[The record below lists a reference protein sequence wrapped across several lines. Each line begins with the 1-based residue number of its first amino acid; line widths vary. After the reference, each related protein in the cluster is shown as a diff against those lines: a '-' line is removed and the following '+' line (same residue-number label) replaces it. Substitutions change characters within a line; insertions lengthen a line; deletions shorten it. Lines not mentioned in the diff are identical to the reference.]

1 MGRLPEAWIAPP
13 AVRSQRELVR
23 HRHKLRQLCSGIKSG
38 AHAVLAKN
46 RLCIPRSDVFG
57 LDGRRRL
64 AELALPEAFR
74 ICLDSQLRVVDLPE
88 AEIDTMDA
96 RIAALFTEH
105 DQAYRAVL
113 RVPGIGP
120 VFAAVFR
127 AEIGEVTGFPSP
139 RQINS
144 MGRADPSPPRVR
156 HHCPSRTDHETGLA
170 AVRWAAVEAVQRSRA
185 GTDAPHLRT
194 SPHPARCRAKH
205 LAKVAAARELLSCVF
220 YALRDGHVRR
230 LASTA
235 T

>member
-1 MGRLPEAWIAPP
+1 VSAPDLADLLRMGRLPEAWIAPP

-74 ICLDSQLRVVDLPE
+74 IHLDSQLRVVDLPE

-170 AVRWAAVEAVQRSRA
+170 AGALGRGRGRPTQPGRHRCAAPTNKSSPGAVPGQAPGQGRRRA
-185 GTDAPHLRT
+185 
-194 SPHPARCRAKH
+194 
-205 LAKVAAARELLSCVF
+205 
-220 YALRDGHVRR
+220 
-230 LASTA
+230 
-235 T
+235 

>member
-1 MGRLPEAWIAPP
+1 
-13 AVRSQRELVR
+13 
-23 HRHKLRQLCSGIKSG
+23 
-38 AHAVLAKN
+38 
-46 RLCIPRSDVFG
+46 
-57 LDGRRRL
+57 
-64 AELALPEAFR
+64 
-74 ICLDSQLRVVDLPE
+74 
-88 AEIDTMDA
+88 

-127 AEIGEVTGFPSP
+127 AEIGEVTRFPSP
-139 RQINS
+139 RQLNS
-144 MGRADPSPPRVR
+144 WAGLTPRHRESDTIVHR
-156 HHCPSRTDHETGLA
+156 EPITKQGSRL
-170 AVRWAAVEAVQRSRA
+170 VRWAAVEAVQRSRA
-185 GTDAPHLRT
+185 GTPMRRTYEQILTLRG
-194 SPHPARCRAKH
+194 ARAKH